1 MSCLFVYL
9 FLFDCLFVSFE
20 VRVGEVGGNT
30 LGLYGGVF
38 APSGDAIL
46 AHGYQGAF
54 HLWRKM
60 DNHGEGEMELWR
72 PVVAPSGH
80 FGPVQVE

>member
-1 MSCLFVYL
+1 M
-9 FLFDCLFVSFE
+9 
-20 VRVGEVGGNT
+20 GGNS

-38 APSGDAIL
+38 GPAGDIIL

-54 HLWRKM
+54 HIWKRRDDGSLLWK
-60 DNHGEGEMELWR
+60 

-80 FGPVQVE
+80 FGPVHVRGVDTSISQFTCSCNCCSLF